1 MASMATTFSHDEI
14 LHLAKLSNIELTS
27 GEISFLKDDLS
38 AIVSYINSLS
48 ELNTE
53 GVEPTY
59 QVTGLQNIFRDD
71 VLEKNTLER
80 SALLDLAPS
89 REDNQI
95 KVPKV
100 L

>member
-1 MASMATTFSHDEI
+1 MASNFSHDEI
-14 LHLAKLSNIELTS
+14 IHLAKLSNIELTS
-27 GEISFLKDDLS
+27 AEISFLKDDLS
-38 AIVSYINSLS
+38 GILSYINSLS
-48 ELNTE
+48 ELDTD

-80 SALLDLAPS
+80 NVLLDLAPS